1 MVRKITSFFSN
12 NDEGATNLNFGS
24 TVTREVCLLCDT
36 DLIKSRLYARDRICP
51 ECRFHYNLSAFERI
65 KLIADPGSFR
75 ETSKSLISTDPL
87 SFSSKTSYKKT
98 LARDQKRTGLTEAV
112 VTGSCRIGG
121 ARCMLVVLDFGFMGG
136 SMGSVVGEKI
146 SLAFEEASKKKIP
159 VISVITSGG
168 ARFQEGVLSLM
179 QMSKTCIAANKL
191 SDAGVPFISVLAN
204 PSTGQAYASFANMA
218 DIILAEPGTI
228 MGYSPLRSI
237 MANSEES
244 ISDDSHTAESHLSH
258 GMIDAIVDRS
268 KLREIISVLLDLF
281 QQEFKITQTRSD
293 SNYEIASI
301 PKQAWHS
308 VRLSRHDSRPSSM
321 DFMARMLDN
330 FVEIHGDRYF
340 QDDPSIVCG
349 LGQLGGQTIVLVGH
363 ERGRPNPSI
372 TQKNGRPSPEG
383 FRKAQRALR
392 LADKFKIPVITFID
406 TPGADLSIEAENRG
420 LGNAIANTLSLMS
433 NLKVPTISVLI
444 GEGGS
449 ASALTLGISDKVLM
463 LENAIYSAIS
473 PEEAAELIY
482 QTSERVEEAAE
493 SLRLTS
499 SDCKELEIV
508 DVIVPEPE
516 GGAHTDHH
524 EASRLLKRSLLR
536 ELSTLQRQS
545 ERRRLRNRYNKFRNV
560 GAYSSRVRSAISH
573 KITAI
578 QKMVSEIPDKSKL
591 AD

>member
-1 MVRKITSFFSN
+1 
-12 NDEGATNLNFGS
+12 
-24 TVTREVCLLCDT
+24 
-36 DLIKSRLYARDRICP
+36 
-51 ECRFHYNLSAFERI
+51 
-65 KLIADPGSFR
+65 
-75 ETSKSLISTDPL
+75 
-87 SFSSKTSYKKT
+87 
-98 LARDQKRTGLTEAV
+98 
-112 VTGSCRIGG
+112 
-121 ARCMLVVLDFGFMGG
+121 MLVVLDFGFMGG